1 MWHEARK
8 QEKHIRSILIDY
20 RKRAERRQDFYAR
33 IRQDPIKFLRVYG
46 TPAKINLDADIVK
59 AAENPKTMMRW
70 TADPSVVID
79 RFDARANLEH
89 YSEPTLKEIKL
100 TTLEKIEE
108 RLCNYERYRL
118 QEGKAAINFVYEE
131 NEPTSKAVT
140 PAAEESSESECEAD
154 SDMDIDVELDLSTL
168 TGEQRRRLCRHALE
182 YKMKSSDFI
191 RLLDADQQL
200 EAELRLAKAMEEEKS
215 HLVRKPRGRQIRD
228 RRTLE
233 RFTKPLGPK
242 IGLLNG
248 QPITR
253 RKIYLSG
260 ASSDSESYESPS
272 SVEGDPAS
280 AEGPQRRQNRSRFPP
295 PPPPS
300 RDHDASLAIPTQ
312 TMCTNP
318 NLFESRRPAV
328 PIGGLTMVSFCR
340 PHRRHRGSDL
350 VTTNRVDRSPRGL
363 GDGDA
368 SGSSSSGSPSAHR
381 RGRRPGP
388 RRVRVEYITTF
399 GGEDDEGEGGKTTGT
414 AGGTEQTRRASLDP
428 LARRPLGSTASAL
441 AASVVSSMLS
451 KPTAEH
457 TGRTHLFN
465 RARPRNRSTSS
476 SSHRRRRSSEFSRRQ
491 CPSVSSSSSR
501 SSSRRDSR
509 RFGRSRSGSRTS
521 STSHRRSKRVRSDS
535 TSLSPASRRDPDRAF
550 RNRSRSPSKKGQE
563 LSVPVKRYYRP
574 ELESDE
580 EKSVLSALDSDSGD
594 SQKDSSPRSGSF
606 QRTSSSFVEPNRRRR
621 YFNNLGESGD
631 FFSSGG
637 KKSLDETRSDDRFS
651 PATHSSH
658 TSATTTTPSTQE
670 ARPSSGNSM
679 LKLTPQ
685 ELLKRRMQ
693 AQLNK
698 AFVADKKAEQERQM
712 KLEKE
717 RQDRE
722 QGLRKLAEKIR
733 QREADRRRAERL
745 LDVGRR
751 RRGPGGLSP
760 DSPSRSVGGAS
771 TTSRSCSPRSPPA
784 PPQPPRREVNKRP
797 SPSFDRVRGYDRERF
812 ADDYRSPA
820 SSSYRGSDYTRCK
833 RAYDDRRPY
842 NGRGYYGRSDRYAA
856 DRPGRGPSPR
866 RYERSRDRR

>member
-1 MWHEARK
+1 MHDCGNREILWELSVMPYLVEECRQMIHELAATVLSGERV
-8 QEKHIRSILIDY
+8 RSGCFSAGELLHSSDDFVEGGRSTAYRNQVKSVFDGDHKGPATELASCQGHLVSAAGQKIYSWTLKNDDLIGVGFVDTDLY
-20 RKRAERRQDFYAR
+20 
-33 IRQDPIKFLRVYG
+33 IHNLRCVKNLVLAADVLKLIQASMRVISVVSCDTVTREVLVTNFFVYG
-46 TPAKINLDADIVK
+46 T
-59 AAENPKTMMRW
+59 
-70 TADPSVVID
+70 
-79 RFDARANLEH
+79 
-89 YSEPTLKEIKL
+89 KL
-100 TTLEKIEE
+100 
-108 RLCNYERYRL
+108 
-118 QEGKAAINFVYEE
+118 GF
-131 NEPTSKAVT
+131 
-140 PAAEESSESECEAD
+140 
-154 SDMDIDVELDLSTL
+154 LS
-168 TGEQRRRLCRHALE
+168 
-182 YKMKSSDFI
+182 FI
-191 RLLDADQQL
+191 
-200 EAELRLAKAMEEEKS
+200 
-215 HLVRKPRGRQIRD
+215 VRKPRGRQIRD

-399 GGEDDEGEGGKTTGT
+399 GGEDDEGEGGQTTGT
-414 AGGTEQTRRASLDP
+414 AGGTEQTRRASLDSP
-428 LARRPLGSTASAL
+428 ARRPLGSTASAL

-457 TGRTHLFN
+457 TGRARLFN
-465 RARPRNRSTSS
+465 RGRPRNRSTSN

-491 CPSVSSSSSR
+491 RSSVSSSSSR

-509 RFGRSRSGSRTS
+509 RFGRSRSGSRAS

-550 RNRSRSPSKKGQE
+550 RNRSRSPSKKGPE

-594 SQKDSSPRSGSF
+594 SQKDLSPRSGSF
-606 QRTSSSFVEPNRRRR
+606 QRTSSSSVEPNRRRR

-670 ARPSSGNSM
+670 ACLSSGNSM

-717 RQDRE
+717 RLDRE

-751 RRGPGGLSP
+751 RWGPGGLSP

-812 ADDYRSPA
+812 ADDCRSPA

-833 RAYDDRRPY
+833 RDYDDRRP
-842 NGRGYYGRSDRYAA
+842 NSGRGYYGRSDRYAA